1 MQKYMFLHESSFLN
15 TSKTVNKMYCSIA
28 GNYVN
33 ELINKGMGDI
43 SVISKGWGVH
53 CQESVRDEGP
63 PILDYM

>member
-1 MQKYMFLHESSFLN
+1 MNVVFPIHCIP
-15 TSKTVNKMYCSIA
+15 KTKRIIQFHYGIV
-28 GNYVN
+28 GNYAN

-53 CQESVRDEGP
+53 CQESVRDGGP